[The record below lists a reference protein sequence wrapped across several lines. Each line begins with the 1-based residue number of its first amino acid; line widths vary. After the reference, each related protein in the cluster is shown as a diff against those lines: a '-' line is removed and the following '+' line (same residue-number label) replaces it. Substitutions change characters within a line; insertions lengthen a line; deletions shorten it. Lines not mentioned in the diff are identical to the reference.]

1 MLSGISERIQKIMD
15 AKGINKSDLARIIN
29 VDRSYA
35 SRLTT
40 GDREPSDRTISD
52 ICREFGVNEGWLR
65 TGEGAMYIPKSR
77 SDQLVDFFGEILDA
91 DDNDFLRSFC
101 MALASLDKEQLHQ
114 LADLSEAVLTKW
126 TQLKEKR
133 ETEQKEKADP

>member
-1 MLSGISERIQKIMD
+1 MNNRFLEVRKHSGLTQEKFAEKLGLTRNYIGLIER
-15 AKGINKSDLARIIN
+15 
-29 VDRSYA
+29 
-35 SRLTT
+35 
-40 GDREPSDRTISD
+40 GDRVPSDRTISD

-65 TGEGAMYIPKSR
+65 TGEGEMYIPKSR

-101 MALASLDKEQLHQ
+101 TALASMDKDQLHQ
-114 LADLSEAVLTKW
+114 LANLSESVLTKW
-126 TQLKEKR
+126 VQLKEKR